1 MRVPITN
8 IGLADR
14 RKKRHVVKKRQANS
28 ETTASNETKKDEDYD
43 YDYTN
48 FYGDG
53 EGIIEE
59 GEGNDT
65 IDDLPRE
72 IYCDIVETL
81 EDKCG
86 EYTLLE
92 IWKYDEAVIAN
103 LTNQGLN
110 SVLS

>member
-1 MRVPITN
+1 MVN
-8 IGLADR
+8 
-14 RKKRHVVKKRQANS
+14 KRQANS
-28 ETTASNETKKDEDYD
+28 ETTASNETRKDEDCD

-86 EYTLLE
+86 EYSILE
-92 IWKYDEAVIAN
+92 IWKYDEVVIAN
-103 LTNQGLN
+103 LTNQGLH